1 MHLSALAGERSHFLM
16 VVGYY
21 YKTPKNVILLYENVE
36 NIYLYI
42 YFIEHLPLHL
52 FLFIH

>member
-1 MHLSALAGERSHFLM
+1 M

-42 YFIEHLPLHL
+42 YFIEHLPLH
-52 FLFIH
+52 